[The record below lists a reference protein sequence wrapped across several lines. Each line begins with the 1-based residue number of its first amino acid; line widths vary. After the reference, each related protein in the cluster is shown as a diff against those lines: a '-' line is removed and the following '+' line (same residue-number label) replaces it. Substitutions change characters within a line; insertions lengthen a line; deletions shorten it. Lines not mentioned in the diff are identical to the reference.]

1 MSQSGGGGRYP
12 SQQELKR
19 MASVAMFQSRDEQD
33 QKLERFEKYINT
45 YLSQLVSGGD
55 PNALQ
60 TLKKTF
66 MQSEC
71 VKKQRCKNKDC
82 LFVHPWTPQQSGQR
96 MKRAFKQYVDKKFT
110 FPDPTEQDFEKLLQ
124 FAEKRNDKNLEEFL
138 AYLKKNKC
146 SRNNSLHKKDAI
158 DNRCSFRHPLEDDKR
173 ILEFRN
179 AFRDY
184 VNSQIPFPEND
195 LKNLLDYGR
204 SLYGNDLR
212 RILPH
217 LKQGKCSIKDHIDE
231 KTNKQPINNS
241 CFFRHPFETDER
253 ISRLQIALYEYYL
266 KNLKERKRKTT
277 SSRGGSQGGIPRR
290 SSSTMSRS
298 SR

>member
-1 MSQSGGGGRYP
+1 
-12 SQQELKR
+12 

-33 QKLERFEKYINT
+33 QKFKRFEKYINT
-45 YLSQLVSGGD
+45 YLPQLLRGGD

-60 TLKKTF
+60 TLKETF
-66 MQSEC
+66 MKYEC
-71 VKKQRCKNKDC
+71 GDKQRCKNKDC
-82 LFVHPWTPQQSGQR
+82 LFVHPWTPLQSGQR

-138 AYLKKNKC
+138 AYLKRNKC
-146 SRNNSLHKKDAI
+146 SRNSSSHTKDAI

-173 ILEFRN
+173 ISEFRS

-184 VNSQIPFPEND
+184 VNSHIPFSEND

-217 LKQGKCSIKDHIDE
+217 LKQEKCGFKDHIDE

-253 ISRLQIALYEYYL
+253 ILRLRNALYEYYL
-266 KNLKERKRKTT
+266 KNQQEEGKRRTT
-277 SSRGGSQGGIPRR
+277 RSRGGSGSQGGIPRR